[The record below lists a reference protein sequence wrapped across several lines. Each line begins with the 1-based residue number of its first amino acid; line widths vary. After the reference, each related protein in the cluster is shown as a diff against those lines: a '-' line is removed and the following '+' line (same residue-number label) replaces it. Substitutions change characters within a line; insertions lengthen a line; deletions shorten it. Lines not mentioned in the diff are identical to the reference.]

1 LIGFGSVTVPAGL
14 SLWHGLGS
22 RFGLGE
28 ARGRVDCRAAVV
40 TMGLLGTLVL
50 VEVLVGSR

>member
-1 LIGFGSVTVPAGL
+1 MIGFGSVTVPAGL